1 MSIQMLV
8 VGLGVVLVRIG
19 GVEVSGVR
27 SRNVLKMMGQVLR
40 SNRDNHTVCVVET
53 RVGLSVFASWKLDQT
68 TINIATE
75 NFPSVDAL
83 DHPLV
88 LLPSN
93 GAWRQIVVPSYPM
106 DATPWT
112 TTPTLTHG
120 ANGCRASRPFSVVP
134 VHAPSRIQPTGP
146 HST

>member
-1 MSIQMLV
+1 MSIRMPV
-8 VGLGVVLVRIG
+8 VGLEVVLVRTG

-27 SRNVLKMMGQVLR
+27 SRNVLKMMGRVLR

-53 RVGLSVFASWKLDQT
+53 RVGLSVFTSRTTRQLDQT

-93 GAWRQIVVPSYPM
+93 GA
-106 DATPWT
+106 
-112 TTPTLTHG
+112 
-120 ANGCRASRPFSVVP
+120 
-134 VHAPSRIQPTGP
+134 
-146 HST
+146 

>member
-1 MSIQMLV
+1 MSIQMPV
-8 VGLGVVLVRIG
+8 VGLGVVLVRTG

-27 SRNVLKMMGQVLR
+27 SRNVLKMMGRVLR

-53 RVGLSVFASWKLDQT
+53 RVGLSVFASRKLDQT

-93 GAWRQIVVPSYPM
+93 GA
-106 DATPWT
+106 
-112 TTPTLTHG
+112 
-120 ANGCRASRPFSVVP
+120 
-134 VHAPSRIQPTGP
+134 
-146 HST
+146 